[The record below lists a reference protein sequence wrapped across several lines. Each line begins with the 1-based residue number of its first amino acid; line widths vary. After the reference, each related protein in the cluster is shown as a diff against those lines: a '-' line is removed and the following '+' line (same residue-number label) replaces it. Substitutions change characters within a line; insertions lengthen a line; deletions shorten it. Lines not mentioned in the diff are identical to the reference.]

1 MLLLIKRIHV
11 GVIEKQ
17 GLQGTILTYVGV
29 AIGFVTAGLI
39 LPNLFDPELNGVLDL
54 LNAWALVFA
63 TFATLG
69 INNVS
74 NRLFPYFR
82 NKANHHNGY
91 LGIVFIVLAG
101 GLILTTGIY
110 FIMRPFIVT
119 KSLEETDLF
128 ANYADLIIPL
138 AVFIALFLVID
149 IYYAVLFKAVKGIF
163 YKEFLQRIFILI
175 AIGIYFVKFIDF
187 SGFVLAY
194 LIALSLPGILILVS
208 LTRDKELVFHYP
220 KGFINKQLAS
230 SIVSVALFGIVVSFS
245 NILIQNI
252 DKIMI
257 GSILGVAATGV
268 YGRSFF
274 YGTLVAIPL
283 RVLSKISAVVVAQ
296 AWKDNKIEEI
306 NRIYTKSTIDQ
317 LIIGVLVFIGLWANI
332 HNILH
337 ILPPEYADGKWVIFF
352 IGLSNL
358 FLMAAGV
365 NGVIIST
372 SKFYKIL
379 TVFVAIFGGLV
390 IISNFIFIHL
400 FGITGAA
407 IGSAISAFCY
417 GLMRYGF
424 LWQKFKMQ
432 PYSYR
437 HLLILGIG
445 VLTFFISGL
454 IPDLNH
460 VDYKTPSLILD
471 IIVRSGAMA
480 IVYTS
485 LIFLFRLSP
494 DLEGFIRK
502 YFYKSERKT

>member
-208 LTRDKELVFHYP
+208 LTRDKELVFH
-220 KGFINKQLAS
+220 
-230 SIVSVALFGIVVSFS
+230 
-245 NILIQNI
+245 
-252 DKIMI
+252 
-257 GSILGVAATGV
+257 
-268 YGRSFF
+268 
-274 YGTLVAIPL
+274 
-283 RVLSKISAVVVAQ
+283 
-296 AWKDNKIEEI
+296 
-306 NRIYTKSTIDQ
+306 
-317 LIIGVLVFIGLWANI
+317 
-332 HNILH
+332 
-337 ILPPEYADGKWVIFF
+337 
-352 IGLSNL
+352 
-358 FLMAAGV
+358 
-365 NGVIIST
+365 
-372 SKFYKIL
+372 
-379 TVFVAIFGGLV
+379 
-390 IISNFIFIHL
+390 
-400 FGITGAA
+400 
-407 IGSAISAFCY
+407 
-417 GLMRYGF
+417 
-424 LWQKFKMQ
+424 
-432 PYSYR
+432 
-437 HLLILGIG
+437 
-445 VLTFFISGL
+445 
-454 IPDLNH
+454 
-460 VDYKTPSLILD
+460 
-471 IIVRSGAMA
+471 
-480 IVYTS
+480 
-485 LIFLFRLSP
+485 
-494 DLEGFIRK
+494 
-502 YFYKSERKT
+502 